1 MTIYCK
7 WTEPGTSLQTSLPHE
22 GLNATS
28 RSLSTWADAAAVQRS
43 QSCKPRAH
51 RAQRQQ
57 GVYVV
62 NTHTDREP
70 GEHWVVLFF
79 QRDSL
84 YYFDSYG
91 LPLHPNIAAHL
102 QTRKRIFYNP
112 TRLQGSRATCGN
124 YCLYHVLSLVHPYH
138 SLNTFGPNLAAND
151 KLVLHL
157 TGHFFNV

>member
-1 MTIYCK
+1 MKGSTLHLALSGHRLTRPLFK
-7 WTEPGTSLQTSLPHE
+7 GVKAANRVPTEP
-22 GLNATS
+22 
-28 RSLSTWADAAAVQRS
+28 
-43 QSCKPRAH
+43 
-51 RAQRQQ
+51 QRQQ

-112 TRLQGSRATCGN
+112 TRLQGNRATCGN

-138 SLNTFGPNLAAND
+138 SMNTFGSNLAAND
-151 KLVLHL
+151 RLVLHL